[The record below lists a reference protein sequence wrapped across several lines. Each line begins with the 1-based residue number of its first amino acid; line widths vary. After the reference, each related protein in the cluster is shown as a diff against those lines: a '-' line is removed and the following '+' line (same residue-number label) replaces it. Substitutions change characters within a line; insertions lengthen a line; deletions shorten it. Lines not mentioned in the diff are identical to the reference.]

1 VGDLASPTHL
11 SFPLG
16 NLTSVSLLPFSPDTD
31 SDVHAQVLARLR
43 AMTPTDKARIVA
55 TLTKQ
60 CDALATAGIKE
71 RHPGASDDEIRMRLG
86 VLRAGPELMLAAF
99 GWDVRE
105 HGY

>member
-1 VGDLASPTHL
+1 MSP
-11 SFPLG
+11 
-16 NLTSVSLLPFSPDTD
+16 LPFSLDTD
-31 SDVHAQVLARLR
+31 PDVHAQVLARLR
-43 AMTPTDKARIVA
+43 VMTPTDKAHIVT
-55 TLTKQ
+55 TLTKL

-86 VLRAGPELMLAAF
+86 VLRVGPELMLAAF